1 MRSTV
6 LIAALAGL
14 VAGSPAPQAF
24 DFNAVQNAPSPSAT
38 GPALTASV
46 ETITYDPA
54 SATSAGSAA
63 ATAVASAD
71 SSAVQKRGKTYTV
84 SSSTTTSATI
94 SSTSACP
101 TTPEAGT
108 YCGFINP
115 EDPCAPQPDGK
126 LPLDGTFILPS

>member
-1 MRSTV
+1 MRSAV
-6 LIAALAGL
+6 IVAALARL

-24 DFNAVQNAPSPSAT
+24 DFNAVQNAPSPSVT
-38 GPALTASV
+38 GPPLTADAQ
-46 ETITYDPA
+46 TITYDPA

-71 SSAVQKRGKTYTV
+71 SSAVQKRGNTAAA
-84 SSSTTTSATI
+84 SSSTTTSATT

-115 EDPCAPQPDGK
+115 EDACAPQPDG
-126 LPLDGTFILPS
+126 